1 MSSNPISRLTMA
13 TLLAAGFALVPVTIS
28 SAGQVEEAGVCAAG
42 GACRFEIGSVCEAT
56 GKFDYYETAGH
67 DVVE

>member
-1 MSSNPISRLTMA
+1 MSRLTMA

-28 SAGQVEEAGVCAAG
+28 NAGQVEEAGVCAAG
-42 GACRFEIGSVCEAT
+42 GACRFEIDSVCEASN
-56 GKFDYYETAGH
+56 KLDYYETAP